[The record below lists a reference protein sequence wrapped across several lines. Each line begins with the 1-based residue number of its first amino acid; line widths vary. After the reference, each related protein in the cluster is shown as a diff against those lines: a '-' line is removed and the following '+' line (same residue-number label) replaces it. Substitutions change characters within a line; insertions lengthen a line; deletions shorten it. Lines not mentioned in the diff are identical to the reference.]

1 MYDPLKPMPKV
12 DAGSDEN
19 EVHLWMSR
27 DQSNGERSEKKKIN
41 FVHNKKFHTWVFI
54 IDKILI
60 EPCSPAK
67 AIIGLSPNIPHADV

>member
-12 DAGSDEN
+12 DVGLDEN
-19 EVHLWMSR
+19 EVHLLMIR
-27 DQSNGERSEKKKIN
+27 DQSNVVQSKNKIKNVRTKK
-41 FVHNKKFHTWVFI
+41 VTCVLI

-60 EPCSPAK
+60 DPCSPAK

>member
-12 DAGSDEN
+12 DAGLDEN
-19 EVHLWMSR
+19 EVHLLMSR
-27 DQSNGERSEKKKIN
+27 DQSNGEQSRNTIIHIKLK
-41 FVHNKKFHTWVFI
+41 VYTCVLI
-54 IDKILI
+54 IDNILI

>member
-1 MYDPLKPMPKV
+1 MKMKFIYGWAVTNQMANDL
-12 DAGSDEN
+12 
-19 EVHLWMSR
+19 
-27 DQSNGERSEKKKIN
+27 KKKIN
-41 FVHNKKFHTWVFI
+41 LVQNKKFHTCVFI

>member
-1 MYDPLKPMPKV
+1 MKMKFIYGWAVTNQMANDL
-12 DAGSDEN
+12 
-19 EVHLWMSR
+19 
-27 DQSNGERSEKKKIN
+27 KKKIIN
-41 FVHNKKFHTWVFI
+41 LVQNKKFHTCVFI